1 MNNAVGYEIGV
12 QAVGPTQR
20 TYARDVLLTSDDPD
34 APGMVLLSLR
44 QSKPGG
50 RRFTAPQRQLAAI
63 ARKAYRSFRF
73 GSERG

>member
-1 MNNAVGYEIGV
+1 
-12 QAVGPTQR
+12 
-20 TYARDVLLTSDDPD
+20 
-34 APGMVLLSLR
+34 MVLLSLR